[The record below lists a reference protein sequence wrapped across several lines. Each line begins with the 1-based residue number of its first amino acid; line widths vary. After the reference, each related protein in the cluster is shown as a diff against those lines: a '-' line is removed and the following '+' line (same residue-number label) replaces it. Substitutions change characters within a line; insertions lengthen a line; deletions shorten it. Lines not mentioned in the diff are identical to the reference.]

1 MNWGKCKFDGLEE
14 FQKKIDMLNRSGID
28 DICVEASK
36 ALAARLLALVI
47 PRTPVGVYPAG
58 SGKQGGTLRRGWGG
72 RAQNFDVRK
81 EGHNY
86 VVEIINPTEYA
97 SYVEF
102 GHRTRNGGWV
112 PGQYFL
118 TISEERLRNI
128 APGVLEKLIA
138 QKLKE
143 YLNG

>member
-14 FQKKIDMLNRSGID
+14 FQKKINKLNDAGID
-28 DICVEASK
+28 ELCIEASK
-36 ALAARLLALVI
+36 ALAARLLSLVI
-47 PRTPVGVYPAG
+47 RRTPVDTGV
-58 SGKQGGTLRRGWGG
+58 LRRGWGKSN
-72 RAQNFDVRK
+72 QDFSVRK
-81 EGHNY
+81 EGHDY
-86 VVEIINPTEYA
+86 IIEVINPTEYA

-102 GHRTRNGGWV
+102 GHRTRGGKGWV

-118 TISEERLRNI
+118 TISEERLENI

>member
-14 FQKKIDMLNRSGID
+14 FQKKIDMLNKSGID
-28 DICVEASK
+28 DICVDCSK
-36 ALAARLLALVI
+36 ALAARLLSLVI
-47 PRTPVGVYPAG
+47 RRTPVDTGV
-58 SGKQGGTLRRGWGG
+58 LRRGWGKSN
-72 RAQNFDVRK
+72 QDFSVRK
-81 EGHNY
+81 EGHDY
-86 VVEIINPTEYA
+86 IIEVINPTEYA

-102 GHRTRNGGWV
+102 GHRTRGGKGWV

-118 TISEERLRNI
+118 TISEERLENI

-143 YLNG
+143 